1 MGSGGDNSIISS
13 NAAFASKSSAEKLVC
28 HRSAARRRSTG
39 AVRSR
44 KMAPQIAGGGV
55 SASTFNSSMNLN
67 ASKRLPVSLDRL
79 RWPKVVARRPPFF
92 QASLALLPGLQAIA
106 KDVQQRS
113 GIARMGH

>member
-13 NAAFASKSSAEKLVC
+13 NAAFAGKSSAEKLVC

-55 SASTFNSSMNLN
+55 SAAAFNSSMNLV
-67 ASKRLPVSLDRL
+67 ASKRLASPRLGIELLSLDRPDHSEGWRFVDL
-79 RWPKVVARRPPFF
+79 NV
-92 QASLALLPGLQAIA
+92 LQSSYRAA
-106 KDVQQRS
+106 ANSHS
-113 GIARMGH
+113 GP